1 MKRIVSVSLGSSKR
15 DHVAEAEFLGEK
27 FILERRGV
35 DGDFRKAIALVS
47 ELDGQVDA
55 FGMGGTDVWL
65 NAGSRRFMIQSSLP
79 IYRAARKSP
88 MVDGSGVK
96 NILQRNAV
104 RYLRDELKYPLQGK
118 TAFIVCAVDGYG
130 LASEFD
136 KSGCKL
142 VMGDL
147 IYTIGIPIKLTT
159 VAGLDRVARA
169 LAPIVTRL
177 PYSMLY
183 PTGSKQEKR
192 DPKKDKYAYLYNEA
206 DIISG
211 DWHYIAKYMPDQLP
225 GKIMIT
231 NTITKD
237 DRVLLKDA
245 GLKLLVT
252 TTPEFSGG
260 RSFATNVIEGVL
272 ITLLGKKPEDVKPG
286 DYEQM
291 IDRLGLKPKAD
302 ALN

>member
-1 MKRIVSVSLGSSKR
+1 MKRIVSVSLGSSSR

-35 DGDFRKAIALVS
+35 DGDFNKAIALVK

-65 NAGSRRFMIQSSLP
+65 NAGSRRYMIRSSLP
-79 IYRAARKSP
+79 IYRAAQKSP

-104 RYLRDELKYPLQGK
+104 RYLRDELKYPLAGK

-136 KSGCKL
+136 RSGCKL

-147 IYTIGIPIKLTT
+147 IYTVGIPMKITT
-159 VAGLDRVARA
+159 VAGLDRLARM
-169 LAPIVTRL
+169 LAPIIIRL
-177 PYSMLY
+177 PFEMLY

-192 DPKKDKYAYLYNEA
+192 DPKKDKYAYLYHNA

-211 DWHYIAKYMPDQLP
+211 DWHYINRYMPDTLP
-225 GKIMIT
+225 GKVMIT
-231 NTITKD
+231 NTVTKD
-237 DRVLLKDA
+237 DIAMLKAA
-245 GLKLLVT
+245 GLKMLIT
-252 TTPEFSGG
+252 TTPEFSG

-272 ITLLGKKPEDVKPG
+272 LTLLGKKPTEVAPG
-286 DYEQM
+286 DYERM
-291 IDRLGLKPKAD
+291 IERLGMKPRVEI
-302 ALN
+302 LN